1 MTRTV
6 AAGRRHEWERGKRTG
21 RWARP
26 RSWMIVTPVDVVTLL
41 LPAVW
46 APQHIRALTAMA
58 VLVCMAT
65 SSGHPYRAP
74 LHLSVLDPLPNLL
87 VRLWTAAAVVATVTA
102 LRHEQ
107 EAVTSFLITVLASI
121 ALFLLGRVL
130 TTHLVLW
137 ARAHRLVTHRTL
149 LVGGGNLALE
159 LATIIG
165 RSPQYGLQVVGFV
178 EDAPDHNT
186 VPGTTWLGPIA
197 DIGDVIGAHEID
209 TVLMAEPGE
218 ADRKLTNLIWRR
230 GLHDCDVLVVP
241 RLYQFHSPEQL
252 PDHIGAIPVMR
263 VNNPSLR
270 TVAWAAKRGF
280 DIVVSATALVVLLP
294 VLALCAIAVYCE
306 GGTPVLF
313 RQRRVG
319 TDGQTFDCLK
329 FRSMRPDNAGESAT
343 RWSIADDPRVG
354 PVGKIL
360 RRSSLDELP
369 QLWNVLRGDM
379 TLVGPRPER
388 PHFVGRFSSEIP
400 HYEYRH
406 RMRGGL
412 TGLAQ
417 VSGLRGDTP
426 ITDRARHDNYYI
438 DNWSLWMDAKI
449 ILRTFREV
457 LLTKGR

>member
-1 MTRTV
+1 
-6 AAGRRHEWERGKRTG
+6 
-21 RWARP
+21 
-26 RSWMIVTPVDVVTLL
+26 
-41 LPAVW
+41 
-46 APQHIRALTAMA
+46 
-58 VLVCMAT
+58 
-65 SSGHPYRAP
+65 
-74 LHLSVLDPLPNLL
+74 
-87 VRLWTAAAVVATVTA
+87 
-102 LRHEQ
+102 
-107 EAVTSFLITVLASI
+107 
-121 ALFLLGRVL
+121 
-130 TTHLVLW
+130 
-137 ARAHRLVTHRTL
+137 
-149 LVGGGNLALE
+149 
-159 LATIIG
+159 
-165 RSPQYGLQVVGFV
+165 
-178 EDAPDHNT
+178 
-186 VPGTTWLGPIA
+186 
-197 DIGDVIGAHEID
+197 
-209 TVLMAEPGE
+209 
-218 ADRKLTNLIWRR
+218 
-230 GLHDCDVLVVP
+230 
-241 RLYQFHSPEQL
+241 
-252 PDHIGAIPVMR
+252 
-263 VNNPSLR
+263 
-270 TVAWAAKRGF
+270 
-280 DIVVSATALVVLLP
+280 VLLP

>member
-1 MTRTV
+1 MTSTGHSGTSLAGSLASSV
-6 AAGRRHEWERGKRTG
+6 ADGWQRGKRTG
-21 RWARP
+21 WLPRRWARP
-26 RSWMIVTPVDVVTLL
+26 RSWMIVTPTDVATLL
-41 LPAVW
+41 LPAIW
-46 APQHIRALTAMA
+46 APQHVRALIAMA
-58 VLVCMAT
+58 ALVCVAT

-74 LHLSVLDPLPNLL
+74 IHLSVLDALPSLL
-87 VRLWTAAAVVATVTA
+87 VRLWTAAAIVATVTA

-107 EAVTSFLITVLASI
+107 ETVTSFLVTALASI
-121 ALFLLGRVL
+121 ALFLLGRTL
-130 TTHLVLW
+130 TMHLVLW
-137 ARAHRLVTHRTL
+137 GRAHGLATHRTL
-149 LVGGGNLALE
+149 LVGGGDLALE

-165 RSPQYGLQVVGFV
+165 RSPRYGLEVVGFV
-178 EDAPDHNT
+178 EDAPDRNT
-186 VPGTTWLGPIA
+186 MPGTTWLGPVA
-197 DIGDVIGAHEID
+197 GIGDVIGAHAID
-209 TVLMAEPGE
+209 TVLMAESGE
-218 ADRKLTNLIWRR
+218 ADRKLT
-230 GLHDCDVLVVP
+230 
-241 RLYQFHSPEQL
+241 
-252 PDHIGAIPVMR
+252 DHIGAIPVMR
-263 VNNPSLR
+263 VNNPALR
-270 TVAWAAKRGF
+270 SMAWAAKRGF
-280 DIVVSATALVVLLP
+280 DVVMSATALVVLLP

-319 TDGQTFDCLK
+319 ANGQTFDCLK
-329 FRSMRPDNAGESAT
+329 FRSMRPDTAGESAT
-343 RWSIADDPRVG
+343 RWSIANDPRVG

-449 ILRTFREV
+449 ILRTFR
-457 LLTKGR
+457 